1 MPPSRP
7 RVEAFGTD
15 FQSDERRGSF
25 LPDLAPIASTRGR
38 DGGIR
43 TLFLVKQQTLD
54 AKHLLNFVNER
65 WFLSKRPM
73 LPVIR
78 NDLFENRVVVFVIH
92 KVLFENC
99 LVLSVMHKVLFE
111 RHALLFVMH
120 KVLFEKN

>member
-1 MPPSRP
+1 
-7 RVEAFGTD
+7 VEAFGTD

-78 NDLFENRVVVFVIH
+78 NDLFENRVVVFVIRND
-92 KVLFENC
+92 LFENR
-99 LVLSVMHKVLFE
+99 VVVFVIHKVLFE